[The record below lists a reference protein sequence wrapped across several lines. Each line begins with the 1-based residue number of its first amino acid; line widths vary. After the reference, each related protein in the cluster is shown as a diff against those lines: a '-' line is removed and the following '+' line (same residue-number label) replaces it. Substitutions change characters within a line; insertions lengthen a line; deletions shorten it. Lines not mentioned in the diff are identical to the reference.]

1 MTDHDPCAGS
11 SWAVCVPLPTGRDG
25 LAPQEGPGSGRLG
38 GVLMT
43 TVMLSEMEGDVVAH
57 Y

>member
-1 MTDHDPCAGS
+1 MLAPLRAMYMTFS
-11 SWAVCVPLPTGRDG
+11 TGRDG
-25 LAPQEGPGSGRLG
+25 LASQEGPGSDGLD

-43 TVMLSEMEGDVVAH
+43 TVMLSEMEGDVVVH